1 MRKFQVVSL
10 LLLLAVAALTFSCG
24 KKSSPTQPGPGGGG
38 GGTLETFNSGSLP
51 AGSQFQ
57 HTFTNTG
64 SFDYRCTIHSGMNGT
79 VVVVASGSVDAASVT
94 TPGMTFSPSSVTINQ
109 GGTVTWDI
117 TGTNHTV
124 TRP

>member
-1 MRKFQVVSL
+1 MRKFQIGSL
-10 LLLLAVAALTFSCG
+10 LLIAIAALTFSCG
-24 KKSSPTQPGPGGGG
+24 KKSSPTQPNPGGG
-38 GGTLETFNSGSLP
+38 GGTLETFSSGNLP
-51 AGSQFQ
+51 AGAQFS

-64 SFDYRCTIHSGMNGT
+64 SFGYRCTIHSGMNGT
-79 VVVVASGSVDAASVT
+79 VVVVPSGSVDAVTVT

-117 TGTNHTV
+117 SGTTHTV

>member
-1 MRKFQVVSL
+1 MRKFQIGIL
-10 LLLLAVAALTFSCG
+10 PLLAIAALALSCG
-24 KKSSPTQPGPGGGG
+24 KKSSPTQPGGGG
-38 GGTLETFNSGSLP
+38 GGTLETFSSGNLP
-51 AGSQFQ
+51 SGSQFS

-64 SFDYRCTIHSGMNGT
+64 SFDYHCTIHSGMTGT
-79 VVVVASGSVDAASVT
+79 VVVVASGSVDAATVT

-117 TGTNHTV
+117 SGTTHTV